1 MREDAGTGYDVVIL
15 GAGCAGLSL
24 CHYLL
29 ELGHP
34 GRVLLLDRKHA
45 FVDDRT
51 WSFWDVEPTPFSR
64 LAAARWDTWA
74 VAAGG
79 TTREQTSLAH
89 PYLSLRSIDLYAD
102 CLHRFGAD
110 PRVEIVLGE
119 TVQGWEEH
127 DGRVRVETD
136 RATYYADRVI
146 DARGLPPG
154 SPELERLRKNS
165 VWVPQHFRG
174 LRIRADRPVFDPAT
188 CTLMDFSVSQDQGV
202 HFLYLLPD
210 SAEVC
215 LVENVYF
222 SFAEVDAATH
232 EAQIRG
238 YLWDTHGLAA
248 DEYRVEYEEN
258 GYIPMSDHQFSRAR
272 GSAAVVVGTLA
283 GATRPSTGYAFLR
296 IQRECRALA
305 AELVLGAPSAP
316 RRGEERRRLLDAVF
330 LRFMVTH
337 PRKLPAMY
345 LRMFERVPAERLIRF
360 LTENSTVAD
369 ELRLALALPKRPFL
383 KIVLRMFVQR
393 VAHRGVRDAASH
405 QPAVRA
411 PGAGCWW
418 SR

>member
-1 MREDAGTGYDVVIL
+1 MREGAGYDVVVL

-24 CHYLL
+24 CHHLL
-29 ELGHP
+29 ELGYP
-34 GRVLLLDRKHA
+34 GRILLLDRKHA

-51 WSFWDVEPTPFSR
+51 WSFWDVEPTPFSH
-64 LAAARWDTWA
+64 LATARWHTWT
-74 VAAGG
+74 VAGCG
-79 TTREQTSLAH
+79 TAHSRTSSAH
-89 PYLSLRSIDLYAD
+89 PYLSLRSASLYDD
-102 CLHRFGAD
+102 CLRRFGAD

-119 TVQGWEEH
+119 TVQCWEEH

-136 RATYYADRVI
+136 RATHYADRVI

-154 SPELERLRKNS
+154 SPELDRLRENS

-232 EAQIRG
+232 EEQIRA
-238 YLWDTHGLAA
+238 YLWDTHGLGA

-272 GSAAVVVGTLA
+272 GAGAVMVGTLA

-305 AELVLGAPSAP
+305 AELVLGAPAAP
-316 RRGEERRRLLDAVF
+316 RPGEERRRLLDAVF
-330 LRFMVTH
+330 LRFMVGN
-337 PRKLPAMY
+337 PGELPAMY
-345 LRMFERVPAERLIRF
+345 LRMFERVPAECLIRF

-369 ELRLALALPKRPFL
+369 ELRLALALPKRPFF
-383 KIVLRMFVQR
+383 KIVLRMLVQR
-393 VAHRGVRDAASH
+393 VAHRGARRSASR